1 MSILSEFDYTFDS
14 SACESCGGKCCTGE
28 SGYIWINDA
37 EIEKL
42 SEFMGIDKANFIC
55 VFLERVGNKF
65 SIKEKPYLD
74 GMACVFFDEK
84 HRNCGIYEYRPN
96 QCRTFPFWEYFKEH
110 KDELEKECIGVKF

>member
-1 MSILSEFDYTFDS
+1 MLSEFDYTFDN

-42 SEFMGIDKANFIC
+42 SEFMGIDKANFIR
-55 VFLERVGNKF
+55 VFLQRVGNKF
-65 SIKEKPYLD
+65 SIKEKPYLN